1 MKNIS
6 NTSLV
11 GSLLSLLLFGLC
23 VVAQAEEIE
32 VEQEL
37 FYKVWENESLY
48 PSLSHYLSVAET
60 VAESRRESNDG
71 IEGAEQDSFLTTV
84 LEAYADDDA
93 GQVSPEKI
101 EINLRQAMQ
110 VTLSQNRDLQL
121 AMLAPSVAETEL
133 EIAKTVYDPSLFS
146 DARYYDSERPIQSLL
161 DTGSDGTDGV
171 ESLTEEGWVSETGVR
186 QPLPTG
192 GNATI
197 SYEADNLE
205 NNSELTIPNPQY
217 TSRVKLELRQSLLKG
232 FGDRANKSEID
243 LATIALNQS
252 QAEYRKE
259 LSDLLK
265 EMTLYYWRYSYY
277 YQLEKMSGEAIDA
290 AVEVLGRVET
300 RSEQGIGNLLDLD
313 RARSSVED
321 RRLKYLG
328 DKRLAQTTL
337 EQFKQILGI
346 AVLSPYFHSTFI
358 PTEPFIKTFV
368 LPDLNQIQR
377 TALTRREEIT
387 ISKQEFKSALTKL
400 KLAEHLELPTLDAR
414 TSYTLNGLGEEYG
427 DSVDSSLSDGK
438 NSWDAGLFLEWQ
450 IGGRKSSLEARK
462 AMLGARQAKLEYKR
476 NVEAITYEVSSLHKE
491 ASLSMEEVE
500 AAKRAKDAYAA
511 VFKRE
516 NALYDI
522 SRIGNQRLLDSQDE
536 YFDAERAYVKAV
548 LGLNLVALKLQWVQG
563 LFLETF
569 GIEL

>member
-1 MKNIS
+1 MKNKS
-6 NTSLV
+6 NMSLFW
-11 GSLLSLLLFGLC
+11 SFFSALLIGLC
-23 VVAQAEEIE
+23 GPVYAEEIG
-32 VEQEL
+32 VEQDL
-37 FYKVWENESLY
+37 SYKIWENESLY
-48 PSLSHYLSVAET
+48 PSLSHYLDVAET
-60 VAESRRESNDG
+60 KSESNDP
-71 IEGAEQDSFLTTV
+71 IEVVEQDSFLTGM
-84 LEAYADDDA
+84 LEAYSGD
-93 GQVSPEKI
+93 GIKHQSPEII
-101 EINLRQAMQ
+101 ELNLRQAMQ
-110 VTLSQNRDLQL
+110 VALSQNRDLQL
-121 AMLAPSVAETEL
+121 ALLAPRVAETEL
-133 EIAKTVYDPSLFS
+133 QISKTVYDPSVFS

-171 ESLTEEGWVSETGVR
+171 NSLTEEGWVSETGIR

-192 GNATI
+192 GNATL

-232 FGDRANKSEID
+232 FGDKTNKSEID
-243 LATIALNQS
+243 LATIALDQS
-252 QAEYRKE
+252 QAEYRKK

-265 EMTLYYWRYSYY
+265 ELTLYYWRYNYY
-277 YQLEKMSGEAIDA
+277 YQLEQMSREAIDA
-290 AVEVLGRVET
+290 AEKLLERVET
-300 RSEQGIGNLLDLD
+300 RSEQGIDNLLDLD

-328 DKRLAQTTL
+328 DKKLAQTTL
-337 EQFKQILGI
+337 NQFKQILGI

-358 PTEPFIKTFV
+358 PTEPFLRAFD
-368 LPDLNQIQR
+368 LPGLNQVQR

-387 ISKQEFKSALTKL
+387 ISRQQFKSALTKL

-427 DSVDSSLSDGK
+427 DSVDSSFSDGK

-450 IGGRKSSLEARK
+450 IGGRKSSLETRK
-462 AMLGARQAKLEYKR
+462 AVLGARQAKLEYKR
-476 NVEAITYEVSSLHKE
+476 NVESITYDVSSLHKE
-491 ASLSMEEVE
+491 ATLSKEEVE
-500 AAKRAKDAYAA
+500 VAQRAKEAYGA

-516 NALYDI
+516 SALYDI

-536 YFDAERAYVKAV
+536 YFEAERAYLRAV

-563 LFLETF
+563 LFLKTF
-569 GIEL
+569 AIEL

>member
-6 NTSLV
+6 NTSSLYW
-11 GSLLSLLLFGLC
+11 SLLSLLLFGLC
-23 VVAQAEEIE
+23 VVAHAEEIE

-37 FYKVWENESLY
+37 SYKIWENESLY
-48 PSLSHYLSVAET
+48 PSLSHYLSVAE
-60 VAESRRESNDG
+60 SKHKSNDRV
-71 IEGAEQDSFLTTV
+71 EVVEHDSFLTTV
-84 LEAYADDDA
+84 LESYSGEDNR
-93 GQVSPEKI
+93 QLSSETVEL
-101 EINLRQAMQ
+101 NLRQAMQ

-121 AMLAPSVAETEL
+121 ALLAPRVTETEL
-133 EIAKTVYDPSLFS
+133 QISKTVYDPSVYS

-171 ESLTEEGWVSETGVR
+171 DSLTEEGWISETGIR

-192 GNATI
+192 GSATL

-232 FGDRANKSEID
+232 FGDTTNKSEID
-243 LATIALNQS
+243 LATIAFDQS

-277 YQLEKMSGEAIDA
+277 YKLEEIGREAIDA
-290 AVEVLGRVET
+290 AVEVQGRVET

-337 EQFKQILGI
+337 EQLKQILGI
-346 AVLSPYFHSTFI
+346 AVLSPYFHSTLV
-358 PTEPFIKTFV
+358 PTEPFLKTFD
-368 LPDLNQIQR
+368 LPDLHQAQR
-377 TALTRREEIT
+377 TALTRREELAV
-387 ISKQEFKSALTKL
+387 SKEEFKSAMTKL

-414 TSYTLNGLGEEYG
+414 TSYTLNGLGEEYD
-427 DSVDSSLSDGK
+427 DSVDSSLSEGK
-438 NSWDAGLFLEWQ
+438 DSWDAGLFLEWQ
-450 IGGRKSSLEARK
+450 IGGRKSSLETRK
-462 AMLGARQAKLEYKR
+462 AMLGVRQAKLEYKK
-476 NVEAITYEVSSLHKE
+476 NVESITYEVSSLHNE
-491 ASLSMEEVE
+491 ASISMEEVA
-500 AAKRAKDAYAA
+500 AAKRAKEAYAA
-511 VFKRE
+511 VFQRE
-516 NALYDI
+516 SALYDI
-522 SRIGNQRLLDSQDE
+522 SRIGNQRLLDSQGE
-536 YFDAERAYVKAV
+536 YFDAERAYLRAV
-548 LGLNLVALKLQWVQG
+548 LNLNLTALKLQWVQG

>member
-1 MKNIS
+1 M
-6 NTSLV
+6 
-11 GSLLSLLLFGLC
+11 LLSLISTLLLSPCG
-23 VVAQAEEIE
+23 VVHAVDVE
-32 VEQEL
+32 VEEEV

-48 PSLSHYLSVAET
+48 PSLSHYLNVAIKE
-60 VAESRRESNDG
+60 RESEETTEV
-71 IEGAEQDSFLTTV
+71 IEQDSFLTGV
-84 LEAYADDDA
+84 LDSYLGDTP
-93 GQVSPEKI
+93 QQPSPETI
-101 EINLRQAMQ
+101 ELNLRQAMQ
-110 VTLSQNRDLQL
+110 VALSQNRDLQL
-121 AMLAPSVAETEL
+121 ALLAPSVAETEL
-133 EIAKTVYDPSLFS
+133 EISKTVYDPSVFS

-171 ESLTEEGWVSETGVR
+171 NSLTEEGWVSESGIR

-192 GNATI
+192 GNATF

-217 TSRVKLELRQSLLKG
+217 TSRLKLELSQSLLKG
-232 FGDRANKSEID
+232 FGDKRNKSEID
-243 LATIALNQS
+243 LATIALDQS

-259 LSDLLK
+259 LSDLLR
-265 EMTLYYWRYSYY
+265 ELTLYYWRYSYY
-277 YQLEKMSGEAIDA
+277 FTLSKMSRDAIDA
-290 AVEVLGRVET
+290 AEEVLGRVET

-337 EQFKQILGI
+337 NQFKQLLGI
-346 AVLSPYFHSTFI
+346 AVLSPYFNSTFI
-358 PTEPFIKTFV
+358 PTEPFLETFD
-368 LPDLNQIQR
+368 LPGLHQVQR
-377 TALTRREEIT
+377 TALTRREEIS
-387 ISKQEFKSALTKL
+387 IARQELKSALTKL

-427 DSVDSSLSDGK
+427 DSVDSSVSDGT

-450 IGGRKSSLEARK
+450 IGGRKSSLETRK
-462 AMLGARQAKLEYKR
+462 AMLGAQRAKLDYKKS
-476 NVEAITYEVSSLHKE
+476 VESITYEVSSLHNE
-491 ASLSMEEVE
+491 ALLSMEEVE
-500 AAKRAKDAYAA
+500 AAQRAKEAYAA

-516 NALYDI
+516 SALYDI

-536 YFDAERAYVKAV
+536 YFDAERAYLKAV
-548 LGLNLVALKLQWVQG
+548 LGLNLLALKMQWVQG

-569 GIEL
+569 GIES